1 MCSVILI
8 SKSSFGAKSAV
19 ISQVRPSAA
28 TGWLGQIRGDGIHL
42 HITDISKLHPFF
54 SGNPSIFTMQLQFE
68 GNSLVT
74 FSVLQAA
81 MIIICV
87 Y

>member
-1 MCSVILI
+1 MLPLGGLV
-8 SKSSFGAKSAV
+8 KS
-19 ISQVRPSAA
+19 
-28 TGWLGQIRGDGIHL
+28 DGIHL

-68 GNSLVT
+68 GNSHMTL
-74 FSVLQAA
+74 SVLQAA
-81 MIIICV
+81 MIICV

>member
-1 MCSVILI
+1 MLPLGGLVKLEVMEFICISLILANYI
-8 SKSSFGAKSAV
+8 
-19 ISQVRPSAA
+19 
-28 TGWLGQIRGDGIHL
+28 L
-42 HITDISKLHPFF
+42 FF